1 MKITK
6 IFGMAIGAMILGAV
20 PAMAQNSFP
29 APGSGGGYNPA
40 PPQNSLPAPGAG
52 GGFRPAPGGPG
63 MMAPPPA
70 GNPGWGGYGP
80 SVGLNIS
87 FGSPVAQDQ
96 GYETVMACGYDAH
109 RKLSLLINPKPS
121 AITSKIPLA
130 VIPLSS
136 SVGYP
141 SCFSLSACCGCGFS
155 RRYSRFS
162 VPSFFSLDGR
172 SPIPFS
178 TGFGSTSFPS
188 ALSFSST

>member
-63 MMAPPPA
+63 MIAPPPA

-96 GYETVMACGYDAH
+96 GYETVMACGYDAQGIW
-109 RKLSLLINPKPS
+109 RVLPLYVSYDWNGCQYNVTVVNAWNPWTQMWNRNVDMP
-121 AITSKIPLA
+121 AYNTSYYLRGNNYNFYA
-130 VIPLSS
+130 PLS
-136 SVGYP
+136 
-141 SCFSLSACCGCGFS
+141 
-155 RRYSRFS
+155 
-162 VPSFFSLDGR
+162 
-172 SPIPFS
+172 
-178 TGFGSTSFPS
+178 TGTYYFN
-188 ALSFSST
+188 L

>member
-96 GYETVMACGYDAH
+96 GYETVMACG
-109 RKLSLLINPKPS
+109 
-121 AITSKIPLA
+121 
-130 VIPLSS
+130 
-136 SVGYP
+136 
-141 SCFSLSACCGCGFS
+141 
-155 RRYSRFS
+155 
-162 VPSFFSLDGR
+162 
-172 SPIPFS
+172 
-178 TGFGSTSFPS
+178 
-188 ALSFSST
+188 